1 MLTRL
6 LPLPPHR
13 QPSPYAELGVGPR
26 DFAAP
31 RSLPELV
38 DIFSGIGEGV
48 APWQA
53 AAVFAHAQAA
63 QGGSGRGGVSLD
75 VFRHVLDAAQ
85 EAAEDGRPP
94 AWYAAAAAA
103 AAR

>member
-1 MLTRL
+1 M
-6 LPLPPHR
+6 PLPPHR

-31 RSLPELV
+31 RSLPELA
-38 DIFSGIGEGV
+38 DIFNSVGGGVV

-53 AAVFAHAQAA
+53 AAVFAHVQAS
-63 QGGSGRGGVSLD
+63 QGGGGGVSLD
-75 VFRHVLDAAQ
+75 AFRHVLDAAQ

-94 AWYAAAAAA
+94 AWYAAAAAGA
-103 AAR
+103 AVAH